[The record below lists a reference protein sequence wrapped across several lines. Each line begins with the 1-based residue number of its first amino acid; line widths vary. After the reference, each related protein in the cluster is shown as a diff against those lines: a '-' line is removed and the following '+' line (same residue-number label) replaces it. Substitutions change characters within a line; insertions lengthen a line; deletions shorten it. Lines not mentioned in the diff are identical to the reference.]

1 MCLRRYP
8 PNVDSIE
15 ADAISTAPQRPSLG
29 AFSLFAATWWFAILG
44 GGGLTVW
51 SIVTLDLRNLMMT
64 GAFFM
69 ISALLILGE
78 LRPVVMTG
86 RDPYGV
92 VTSHAF
98 VFAILYIWGIAP
110 AIVLMAVATL
120 TSELVRRKEPWKIF
134 FNAGQYVLSI
144 AATWPVMLA
153 FGIHP
158 TTVDPTTALVG
169 SDIVWIVLTW
179 IVMFVVNDALVAG
192 VSGDEGLSF
201 LEAFTEDFWY
211 YATTHF
217 AVFALS
223 PLIVIVALNA
233 WTLIPLLLLPL
244 FAVYKTA
251 SISREKEHQAHHD
264 ALTGLP
270 NRKLL
275 LQRLDE
281 AVETARREGGVAA
294 LFMIDLDRFKE
305 VNDTLGHQVGDRM
318 LEIVATR
325 IAGAVRPNDTV
336 ARLGGD
342 EFAIVLPR
350 VRDELAAAEV
360 AGRVRMALAQT
371 FHLEGTLLE
380 LEGSIGMA
388 LFPEHGDDPA
398 TLMQHADI
406 AMYIAKDQRT
416 GIEAYRSDRDR
427 HSTHRLGTLAA
438 LRQAIET
445 GELEVHYQ
453 PKVAMRGGAVAGV
466 EALVRWRHP
475 TRGLVMP
482 DEFIPMAE
490 SSGLVHRLT
499 EYVIDAALAQTAAW
513 YQQGMVVPIAV
524 NISVRDLH
532 GLGLAEVVERG
543 LERYSVP
550 STLLQLEITERILM
564 DDPARAADTIEALG
578 SLGVRLSLD
587 DFGTGYS
594 SLVLLKRLP
603 VSEVKIDRSFVRRMT
618 IAEDDATIVR
628 SIIDLAHA
636 LGLQCVAEGVETEE
650 TMSRLRALG
659 CDVVQG
665 WHISK
670 ALHADDATAW
680 LVDAMAVPALRVV
693 GSIDPTAH

>member
-1 MCLRRYP
+1 MDGTASS
-8 PNVDSIE
+8 V
-15 ADAISTAPQRPSLG
+15 TAPPLRPSL
-29 AFSLFAATWWFAILG
+29 AKPSLFALTWWFALVG
-44 GGGLTVW
+44 GTVLVLW
-51 SIVTLDLRNLMMT
+51 SIWQLDLRDLAMP
-64 GAFFM
+64 GAFFL
-69 ISALLILGE
+69 IGGLLVLGE
-78 LRPVVMTG
+78 LRPVVMSG

-98 VFAILYIWGIAP
+98 VFAILYIWGLAP
-110 AIVLMAVATL
+110 AVVLMAVATL

-134 FNAGQYVLSI
+134 FNAGQYVISI
-144 AATWPVMLA
+144 AAAWPVMLA
-153 FGIHP
+153 FGVHP
-158 TTVDPTTALVG
+158 TPSDPLTSLQG
-169 SDIVWIVLTW
+169 SDIAWIVLTW

-192 VSGDEGLSF
+192 VAGDEGISF
-201 LEAFTEDFWY
+201 REAFVEDFWY

-223 PLIVIVALNA
+223 PLIVLVAMNA

-251 SISREKEHQAHHD
+251 SITREKDHQANHD

-275 LQRLDE
+275 LERLEE
-281 AVETARREGGVAA
+281 AVDTARRDSSPAA
-294 LFMIDLDRFKE
+294 LMMLDLDRFKE
-305 VNDTLGHQVGDRM
+305 VNDTLGHQVGDRL

-350 VRDELAAAEV
+350 VRDVVAAVEV
-360 AGRVRMALAQT
+360 ASRIRSALAQP
-371 FHLEGTLLE
+371 FHLEGMMLE

-388 LFPEHGDDPA
+388 LFPEHGEDAA

-406 AMYIAKDQRT
+406 AMYLAKEERT

-427 HSTHRLGTLAA
+427 HSTHRLGTLAS

-445 GELEVHYQ
+445 GELELHYQ
-453 PKVAMRGGAVAGV
+453 PKVGLRGGGVVGV
-466 EALVRWRHP
+466 EALGRWRHP
-475 TRGLVMP
+475 TRGLIMP
-482 DEFIPMAE
+482 DDFIPMAE

-499 EYVIDAALAQTAAW
+499 EYVIETALAQTAAW
-513 YQQGMVVPIAV
+513 YEQGMIVPIAV

-532 GLGLAEVVERG
+532 GLSLAETVERG

-564 DDPARAADTIEALG
+564 DEPSRGADTIDALG
-578 SLGVRLSLD
+578 ALGVQLSLD

-636 LGLQCVAEGVETEE
+636 LGLQCVAEGVETDEA
-650 TMSRLRALG
+650 MQRLRTLG
-659 CDVVQG
+659 CDSVQG

-670 ALHADDATAW
+670 ALPAREATAW
-680 LVDAMAVPALRVV
+680 LAAAMAVPTLRVV
-693 GSIDPTAH
+693 GSDRFPR

>member
-1 MCLRRYP
+1 MDGTASS
-8 PNVDSIE
+8 V
-15 ADAISTAPQRPSLG
+15 TAPPVRPSLRRP
-29 AFSLFAATWWFAILG
+29 SLFAFTWWFAVVG
-44 GGGLTVW
+44 GGGFVLW
-51 SIVTLDLRNLMMT
+51 SIWNLDLRELQMP
-64 GAFFM
+64 GAFFFTG
-69 ISALLILGE
+69 ALLILGE
-78 LRPVVMTG
+78 LRPVVMSG

-144 AATWPVMLA
+144 AACWPVMLA
-153 FGIHP
+153 FGIAP
-158 TTVDPTTALVG
+158 SPADPLTSLQG
-169 SDIVWIVLTW
+169 SDIGWIVLTW

-192 VSGDEGLSF
+192 VSGAEGMSF
-201 LEAFTEDFWY
+201 REAFLEDFWY

-223 PLIVIVALNA
+223 PLIVIVAMDA
-233 WTLIPLLLLPL
+233 WELIPLLLLPL

-251 SISREKEHQAHHD
+251 SITREKDHQANHD

-275 LQRLDE
+275 LERLED
-281 AVETARREGGVAA
+281 AVDGAQREGGTAA
-294 LFMIDLDRFKE
+294 LVMLDLDRFKE
-305 VNDTLGHQVGDRM
+305 VNDTLGHQVGDRL

-336 ARLGGD
+336 SRLGGD

-350 VRDELAAAEV
+350 VRDVVAAVEV
-360 AGRVRMALAQT
+360 AARVRAALAQP
-371 FHLEGTLLE
+371 FHLEGMMLE
-380 LEGSIGMA
+380 LEGSIGIA
-388 LFPEHGDDPA
+388 LFPEHGEDPA

-406 AMYIAKDQRT
+406 AMYLAKEERT
-416 GIEAYRSDRDR
+416 GIEAYRSERDR

-445 GELEVHYQ
+445 GELELHYQ
-453 PKVAMRGGAVAGV
+453 PKVNLRTGAVSGV

-482 DEFIPMAE
+482 DDFIPLAE

-499 EYVIDAALAQTAAW
+499 DYVIDTALSQAAAW
-513 YQQGMVVPIAV
+513 YAQGLFVPVAV

-532 GLGLAEVVERG
+532 GLSLAETVERS

-564 DDPARAADTIEALG
+564 DEPSKGADTIDALG
-578 SLGVRLSLD
+578 ALGVQLSLD

-636 LGLQCVAEGVETEE
+636 LGLQCRT
-650 TMSRLRALG
+650 
-659 CDVVQG
+659 
-665 WHISK
+665 
-670 ALHADDATAW
+670 
-680 LVDAMAVPALRVV
+680 
-693 GSIDPTAH
+693 